1 MSKAPSCKS
10 SDGST
15 YYVTEDATL
24 GTKRVRLDCYSL
36 VGGGGTS
43 LERGMSD
50 LMEMG
55 K

>member
-36 VGGGGTS
+36 VGGGGDVIR
-43 LERGMSD
+43 EGY
-50 LMEMG
+50 E
-55 K
+55 